1 MDLFDMLGINVEV
14 AAEKPKE
21 SKKSE
26 KPKKAVPKEKQITY
40 TKGEINTGFCV
51 WHYDFSVSVALAK
64 VQEEFLQEYPGDF
77 VLNGENLLLA
87 YSSQKEEDM
96 TYVLDKDVRVVY
108 GPYQMQLEEEKT
120 VKDALADFGAKFPEF
135 DSCVGVYNKDAK
147 VLYPRIIATEQEPD
161 PRFPVRMGFGLYL
174 IEIKEVPE
182 KADYMSYMKKQYE
195 KAYQVSLDG
204 KAPFHFCQATN
215 TWIPCFAKKRN
226 NVEKKPSETVYDV
239 PVSVRIPGRT
249 LIFSKEQF
257 LGKEKVTAEE
267 IRKALELE
275 YFEYSKER
283 TKMEWDKDHNL
294 FIAVL
299 KTSSKGA
306 ARVRKEAIGEYTI
319 GEDGEILAFRYTL
332 PKIPIHFITKL
343 IYAGRDAYPK
353 EVALQLFYDGNK
365 YFLHKPEQKAG
376 NDFVTFIRD
385 TKLELENVLV
395 ADMHTHGAHP
405 AFFSKVDDRDELGFR
420 LYFVVGNLCGSPE
433 IHWRVG
439 GNGHFLNIPAED
451 IIEQGRF

>member
-77 VLNGENLLLA
+77 VLDGENLLLA

-161 PRFPVRMGFGLYL
+161 PRFPVRMGFGLDL

-226 NVEKKPSETVYDV
+226 NVEKKPSETVYQLDGKSILTPYGYMSDQV
-239 PVSVRIPGRT
+239 YSGHYHAVMLANKSEEVYRSCYRDAGRPSCYTVQFPELPVKRSEYPTERKRLKKLLAGCGIDLVLNEKEEVLLWRELFVTGPFRMMNDASMEEAVYAVRSHGMHI
-249 LIFSKEQF
+249 I
-257 LGKEKVTAEE
+257 EKAMERSEYLRGEYIE
-267 IRKALELE
+267 IRQQE
-275 YFEYSKER
+275 
-283 TKMEWDKDHNL
+283 
-294 FIAVL
+294 IARIKNTCKVL
-299 KTSSKGA
+299 
-306 ARVRKEAIGEYTI
+306 
-319 GEDGEILAFRYTL
+319 
-332 PKIPIHFITKL
+332 
-343 IYAGRDAYPK
+343 
-353 EVALQLFYDGNK
+353 
-365 YFLHKPEQKAG
+365 
-376 NDFVTFIRD
+376 
-385 TKLELENVLV
+385 
-395 ADMHTHGAHP
+395 
-405 AFFSKVDDRDELGFR
+405 
-420 LYFVVGNLCGSPE
+420 
-433 IHWRVG
+433 
-439 GNGHFLNIPAED
+439 
-451 IIEQGRF
+451 